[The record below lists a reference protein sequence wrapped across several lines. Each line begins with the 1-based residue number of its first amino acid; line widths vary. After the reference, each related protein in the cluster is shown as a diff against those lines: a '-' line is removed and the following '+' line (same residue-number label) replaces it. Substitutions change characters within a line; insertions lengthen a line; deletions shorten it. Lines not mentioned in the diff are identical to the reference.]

1 MAETSTAKPSIWRRK
16 IAGIPVI
23 YLAGAIVGVLAI
35 IAFRMRN
42 TNAETPMAN
51 DVPMETDQNTE
62 ADTFDTNYDASYA
75 AFQTKGSITAAAPET
90 ATQEP
95 VVETNESWLAK
106 AVQWNIKKG
115 VTAGTA
121 QNALQT
127 YLSGSDLT
135 VEQSTIRDNTI
146 AEFGLPPDP
155 PSRTSATPNAA
166 TPTAARNQGPLPRAH
181 RIESASDNTYAKIAS
196 IYYPSSDKTSVD
208 LLRNANRGRLVTDG
222 PWRVGTYVQV
232 PKYVTP
238 KYYMSTKK
246 TDTEAEIA
254 AKNGISRPS
263 LRALNPGMKFPVKA
277 GTRVRVR

>member
-1 MAETSTAKPSIWRRK
+1 MVEPPATKTSIWRRK
-16 IAGIPVI
+16 VAGIPVI

-42 TNAETPMAN
+42 TNAETPMADN
-51 DVPMETDQNTE
+51 VPMETDQNTE

-95 VVETNESWLAK
+95 VVETNETWLSK
-106 AVQWNIKKG
+106 AVQWNIKNG

-127 YLSGSDLT
+127 YLAGSSLT
-135 VEQSTIRDNTI
+135 AEQAVIRDNTI

-155 PSRTSATPNAA
+155 PYQTSATPKA
-166 TPTAARNQGPLPRAH
+166 TPSARNQGPLPRYH
-181 RIESASDNTYAKIAS
+181 KIESTSDNTYAKIAS

-222 PWRVGTYVQV
+222 PWRIGTTVSV
-232 PKYVTP
+232 PKYVIP
-238 KYYMSTKK
+238 KYYTSTKK
-246 TDTEAEIA
+246 TNTAKEIA
-254 AKNGISRPS
+254 SKNGISTAS
-263 LRALNPGMKFPVKA
+263 LTALNPTVKFPVKA
-277 GTRVRVR
+277 GTRIRVR